1 MVLIYFFNAFSMQ
14 IATLVSKKFLNDHV
28 LELKLRTE
36 KISIYPG
43 QWFFVHYLGEE
54 IPFQRAYSV
63 ADVEQEGNSSI
74 FTFLIKLVP

>member
-1 MVLIYFFNAFSMQ
+1 MQ
-14 IATLVSKKFLNDHV
+14 TATLVSKKFLNDHV

-36 KISIYPG
+36 KIIIHPG

-54 IPFQRAYSV
+54 IPFKRAYSV
-63 ADVEQEGNSSI
+63 ANVEQERNSSI